1 MKTRQSPT
9 IITTSLNLAP
19 SCIRALLLKQVTGHL
34 DIITYCN
41 SFLTLELK
49 QTNGPAYRG
58 TCPWCGKKEVFCCHK
73 EAGTC
78 YCESCETMA
87 DFFDIITTHWKLDV
101 SFALNLL
108 ALQLKKAAESAQE
121 LPARAGTCKA
131 GGDL

>member
-1 MKTRQSPT
+1 M
-9 IITTSLNLAP
+9 TSHTPNKKSLTP
-19 SCIRALLLKQVTGHL
+19 SCIRALLLKQVTSRL
-34 DIITYCN
+34 EITGYCN
-41 SFLTLELK
+41 YFLNLELK
-49 QTNGPAYRG
+49 QTNGAAYRG
-58 TCPWCGKKEVFCCHK
+58 TCPWCGKREVFCCHK